1 MNSFKFQ
8 YTTFSLDSS
17 SIELIEKILSENNE
31 SYDQGTT
38 GFLNQESD
46 IRQSKIRFIKNS
58 ELFQLVGNY
67 IQFANSD
74 CYWNLDVDF
83 IEPLQDT
90 LYEVGDFY
98 DWHID
103 ESDWVPNKRPGNRI
117 RKISFIILLNDD
129 FECGELEFQF
139 DEKRLIDFKKGDIIV
154 FQSDIPHRVRPVT
167 SGKRRSLVGWVQG
180 PAYK

>member
-1 MNSFKFQ
+1 MNSFKYQ
-8 YTTFSLDSS
+8 YTTFTLDNSS
-17 SIELIEKILSENNE
+17 FDLIEDILSKNND
-31 SYDQGTT
+31 SYNIGGT
-38 GFLNQESD
+38 GFLSQESE
-46 IRQSKIRFIKNS
+46 IRQSKIKFIRQS
-58 ELFQLVGNY
+58 ELFQLVGKY
-67 IQFANSD
+67 IQTANLN
-74 CYWNLDVDF
+74 CYWNLNVDL

-98 DWHID
+98 NWHID

-129 FECGELEFQF
+129 FQGGELEFQF
-139 DEKRLIDFKKGDIIV
+139 DEKRLIDLKKGDIIV

-167 SGKRRSLVGWVQG
+167 SGKRKSLVGWVQG